1 MQQYWGQLCEQ
12 YNEQELGHMVKVSH
26 SFAVAK
32 SLAEHFL
39 LALTWL
45 KMTTIVRMRQDN
57 SAPGTCELQI
67 AMDR

>member
-1 MQQYWGQLCEQ
+1 MQQYWSQLCEQ
-12 YNEQELGHMVKVSH
+12 YDEQELGHMVKVSH
-26 SFAVAK
+26 SFAAAK

-39 LALTWL
+39 LALILL
-45 KMTTIVRMRQDN
+45 KMTILRMRQDN